1 MKNYHQKYIKTLQ
14 DKIRKTRVENPK
26 RYWKMINS
34 IDKKHDEIPIEMNVI
49 FDYFKEL
56 NSNNNDLEI
65 SQTSRINSDTR
76 NSDTIDNVHILVNDE
91 TIASSSALNDFI
103 TETEIDSTIK
113 TLKSDKSCG
122 CEEIVNVYIT
132 STKHFMLPIY
142 TSLFNI
148 ILDSGNIPS
157 DWTRGI
163 ILPIYKNKGSKRDL
177 LTIDL

>member
-1 MKNYHQKYIKTLQ
+1 
-14 DKIRKTRVENPK
+14 
-26 RYWKMINS
+26 
-34 IDKKHDEIPIEMNVI
+34 MNVI

-76 NSDTIDNVHILVNDE
+76 NSDTIDSVHILVNDE

-103 TETEIDSTIK
+103 TEAEIDSTIK

-122 CEEIVNVYIT
+122 CDEIVNEYIT

-142 TSLFNI
+142 TSLL
-148 ILDSGNIPS
+148 ILFWILEIYQVTGQ
-157 DWTRGI
+157 GI
-163 ILPIYKNKGSKRDL
+163 SYYQFTKTKKVNATL

>member
-1 MKNYHQKYIKTLQ
+1 
-14 DKIRKTRVENPK
+14 
-26 RYWKMINS
+26 
-34 IDKKHDEIPIEMNVI
+34 MNVI

-103 TETEIDSTIK
+103 TEAEINSTIK

-122 CEEIVNVYIT
+122 CDEIVNEYIT
-132 STKHFMLPIY
+132 STILCYQFILHFLILSWILEIY
-142 TSLFNI
+142 QATGQGVSYYQFTKTKEVNA
-148 ILDSGNIPS
+148 
-157 DWTRGI
+157 T
-163 ILPIYKNKGSKRDL
+163 L
-177 LTIDL
+177 LTIDP